1 MEWAKE
7 VGHRETPKRRAI
19 ETRDRRNGGQLST
32 APPARRPSPRPA
44 AARHPRPPT
53 PAARVPGASEQG
65 ASQVRG
71 ACAHGPAPHAAGPG
85 PASATDC
92 ARPHAERGLRA
103 PPSRAP
109 PPSSGRRHHLGRP
122 SGSHLRARGP
132 GTPSSNRGATGVLRT
147 CFSLSSA
154 PSWFQRQAASAELPS
169 ASMQAARPPGMPSEW
184 IVVPPIFCLMFVSH
198 VCIIGFSCSQK
209 AIKVGLWDVT
219 ALVIVVIV
227 TDNQ

>member
-1 MEWAKE
+1 MGANSPHHLLP
-7 VGHRETPKRRAI
+7 VGRARGPRPLA
-19 ETRDRRNGGQLST
+19 TRDRPL
-32 APPARRPSPRPA
+32 PRPA
-44 AARHPRPPT
+44 
-53 PAARVPGASEQG
+53 
-65 ASQVRG
+65 
-71 ACAHGPAPHAAGPG
+71 CPG
-85 PASATDC
+85 PASREPPRCEAH
-92 ARPHAERGLRA
+92 ARTAPLRTPRAPARPRPLTAPGPTPPHAEQGLRA

-154 PSWFQRQAASAELPS
+154 PSWFQRQAAPVELPS

-184 IVVPPIFCLMFVSH
+184 IVMPPIFCLMFVSH
-198 VCIIGFSCSQK
+198 ICIIGFSCSQK

>member
-1 MEWAKE
+1 MGTNSQHHLQP
-7 VGHRETPKRRAI
+7 VGPARGPRPLA
-19 ETRDRRNGGQLST
+19 TRDRPL
-32 APPARRPSPRPA
+32 PRPA
-44 AARHPRPPT
+44 
-53 PAARVPGASEQG
+53 
-65 ASQVRG
+65 
-71 ACAHGPAPHAAGPG
+71 CPG
-85 PASATDC
+85 PASREPPGCEAH
-92 ARPHAERGLRA
+92 ARTAPLRTLRAPARPRPLTAPGPTPPHAERGLRA

-184 IVVPPIFCLMFVSH
+184 IVMPPIFCLMFVSR

-209 AIKVGLWDVT
+209 AIKVGTMGCYCLS
-219 ALVIVVIV
+219 
-227 TDNQ
+227 NRRYRHR